1 MEIHISGRFSH
12 TYTPFCSWFIYLTM
26 IVRNMF
32 SVPALYSETVFVYG
46 LEATDIKS
54 CSATF
59 FRLFRSLDIAFVT
72 YGSYLSMPIYHHLSS
87 LYMYILK
94 IRRVGWPENGTRAA
108 FFFFFF
114 SIHLPHSMSCYVY
127 LSTAQS
133 LE

>member
-1 MEIHISGRFSH
+1 
-12 TYTPFCSWFIYLTM
+12 M